1 VAAVTEYADP
11 DLETVAPLPP
21 LPPLPPADP
30 AEPESTPARDRKP
43 FAALAAAAVVVS
55 LVIGF
60 ATATLVLDS
69 RDANRRSSTAV
80 TPGTLPSDPD
90 ADVLGGLVVQQNDV
104 PPGNIVALQDQ
115 GASLSVA
122 TLDLCNGTFASEKN
136 RTARRQVAMGN
147 AVLGQLDL
155 STEAVLYRTPANA
168 TEAFSE
174 LRSVVAHCPSGP
186 VVSPVGE
193 PTVSMKFAA
202 APDGAWPRTPTVER
216 LAYDFV
222 STDATTGATTH
233 SVAVYLRRGRVL
245 LGLYFE
251 QPDGKQIPVDGQTTI
266 AGTVGVFEARM
277 AKIASSVAGG

>member
-11 DLETVAPLPP
+11 DLETVAPLQ
-21 LPPLPPADP
+21 LPPSPPADP
-30 AEPESTPARDRKP
+30 AEPEPTPARDRKP

-147 AVLGQLDL
+147 AVLGKLDL

-168 TEAFSE
+168 TRAFSE

-222 STDATTGATTH
+222 STDATTGAATH

-245 LGLYFE
+245 LGLYFA

-277 AKIASSVAGG
+277 AKIAPSVAGG

>member
-21 LPPLPPADP
+21 LPPVDP
-30 AEPESTPARDRKP
+30 AEPEPTPARDRKP

-168 TEAFSE
+168 TNAFSE

-222 STDATTGATTH
+222 STDATTGAATH

-245 LGLYFE
+245 LGLSFE
-251 QPDGKQIPVDGQTTI
+251 TPDGKQIPVDGQTTI

>member
-21 LPPLPPADP
+21 LPAVDMSET
-30 AEPESTPARDRKP
+30 EPSPARDRRP
-43 FAALAAAAVVVS
+43 VAALAAALVVVS

-69 RDANRRSSTAV
+69 RDAERTSSTAPV
-80 TPGTLPSDPD
+80 TPGTLPTDPD
-90 ADVLGGLVVQQNDV
+90 AGVLGGLVVQQSDV
-104 PPGNIVALQDQ
+104 PPGNVVALQPQ
-115 GASLSVA
+115 GASLGVA
-122 TLDLCNGTFASEKN
+122 TLDLCNGTYASEKN

-168 TEAFSE
+168 LEAFAE

-193 PTVSMKFAA
+193 PTVATKFAA
-202 APDGAWPRTPTVER
+202 APDGAWPRTAIVER

-222 STDATTGATTH
+222 STDPTTGASVH
-233 SVAVYLRRGRVL
+233 SEAVYLRRGRVL
-245 LGLYFE
+245 LGVYFQ
-251 QPDGKQIPVDGQTTI
+251 QPDAEQIPVDGKSTI
-266 AGTVGVFEARM
+266 AGIVGVFEARM
-277 AKIASSVAGG
+277 AKIPSNVAGG

>member
-21 LPPLPPADP
+21 LPPVDP
-30 AEPESTPARDRKP
+30 AEPEPTPARDRKP

-168 TEAFSE
+168 TNAFSE

-222 STDATTGATTH
+222 SKDATTGAATH

-245 LGLYFE
+245 LGLYFA

-277 AKIASSVAGG
+277 AKIAPSVAGG